1 MKRFHYHII
10 FLVLI
15 SLNVKGQVYNF
26 KNYNSDDGISNT
38 TILDITQLKSGEI
51 WIGTNEGG
59 INTFDGNSFK
69 PITKENGLVDNVIYD
84 FLHDEIGNVWI
95 STNNGVSI
103 YNGKTFDSIPCV
115 DTLVHKRIYK
125 TFIDSKNTVWFCTGE
140 GLAQLIDSSI
150 VKFHSGNDILDATPI
165 IFCNEDHAGNIWLGT
180 MGESSFKISPDGTV
194 RQYSAGKD
202 MKYTFF
208 IFHPN
213 DKTTWFLTYK
223 GLFELIGD
231 SIVEKKFNV
240 LEEYNTSTYFYHCY
254 EDHDGNYWFATKK
267 KGVMKL
273 SGTKEKLFT
282 EANGL
287 GDNNCWR
294 IFQDRENNMWFG
306 GKTKGISKLP
316 NETFELTNSD
326 FGLPND
332 NVQSVFTDSK
342 AKIWI
347 GTKSGVFNKGNQLGD
362 IISEQTNKTLY
373 NDIRSINE
381 DIHNNIHIVMGSGV
395 KIIRNGI
402 STIYRINDIEKIFKG
417 YCSFMDSTIELYGGV
432 NGIGIIEGD
441 YIKIINDSIQM
452 PETPVLDIERDHQGV
467 FWFATD
473 EGLISYDGTSTTV
486 YNENHGIPSIK
497 MRCIIKDKANNLWI
511 GSSEGIYIYSKGEFT
526 HLSEKD
532 GLSNNTV
539 YSLCFDNN
547 DQLWVGQPDGLDK
560 LILNKLK
567 ISEVRHYNEGKGFLA
582 NFCNNNAITLD
593 SKGRVLIG
601 TDKGLLTYNKEF
613 DQFNSLESITMITD
627 IKLFSQPTDWSLY
640 SDSLDER
647 GYPIDIQLDYNQN
660 YFTFDF
666 RGICHK
672 NPSAIRYKYMLE
684 GLDKEWILTETKKN
698 AAYLNLKPGSY
709 TFKVISSNDEGIWN
723 KNPIE
728 FSFTILPPFWQ
739 TWWFYSF
746 CFIAFVSAV
755 YSYLKIK
762 ASNKL
767 IKRSNQMVTEQNNII
782 EEKNHEI
789 IDSIKYAKIIQ
800 EAILP
805 NNSLKEDMSNCFV
818 YYKPKDIVSG
828 DFFWFKKFNNKFL
841 LAAVDCT
848 GHGVP
853 GGFMS
858 MVGHSGMNSA
868 VNEYNLR
875 KPSEILEQ
883 LSAYVIESF
892 NDEEGEGAI
901 KDGMD
906 ASLCSIDLENN
917 IVEFSGANNP
927 LYIVRKNNKAVI
939 DEKNN
944 TLNLKQLENLYE
956 IKGNRRPIG
965 PSEHTKKFTNHSIK
979 LETGDCIYFFT
990 DGYPDQFGGPK
1001 GKKFMYKSFKRLLIS
1016 IAKEP
1021 IKEQQ
1026 RLLDE
1031 KFEEW
1036 RSDHEQ
1042 VDDICVIGVKF

>member
-1 MKRFHYHII
+1 MKRFNFYII
-10 FLVLI
+10 LFSILLHQTV
-15 SLNVKGQVYNF
+15 VGQVHNF
-26 KNYNSDDGISNT
+26 KNYNADAGISNT
-38 TILDITQLKSGEI
+38 TILDITQLNNGEI

-59 INTFDGNSFK
+59 INTFDGNSFT

-84 FLHDEIGNVWI
+84 FLHDKEGNVWI

-103 YNGKTFDSIPCV
+103 YNGKTFDSISCV

-140 GLAQLIDSSI
+140 GLAKLVDNNI
-150 VKFHSGNDILDATPI
+150 VKFNSGNEILNKTPV
-165 IFCNEDHAGNIWLGT
+165 IFCNEDHKGNIWLGT
-180 MGESSFKISPDGTV
+180 MGENSFKISPNEKVT
-194 RQYSAGKD
+194 QYSSGRA
-202 MKYTFF
+202 MKYTFS

-223 GLFELIGD
+223 GLFELIDD
-231 SIVEKKFNV
+231 SIVEKKFKV
-240 LEEYNTSTYFYHCY
+240 LENYKSTYFHHCY
-254 EDHDGNYWFATKK
+254 EDNDGNYWFATKK
-267 KGVMKL
+267 RGVIKL
-273 SGTKEKLFT
+273 RGTKEKLFT
-282 EANGL
+282 EVNGL
-287 GDNNCWR
+287 GDNHCWR
-294 IFQDRENNMWFG
+294 IFQDREHNMWFG
-306 GKTKGISKLP
+306 GQTKGLSKLP
-316 NETFELTNSD
+316 NETFELKNSN

-342 AKIWI
+342 SQIWI
-347 GTKSGVFNKGNQLGD
+347 GTENGLFNKGNELGD
-362 IISEQTNKTLY
+362 IILEQKIIVH

-381 DIHNNIHIVMGSGV
+381 DQNNNIHIVMKSGV

-402 STIYRINDIEKIFKG
+402 STIYNLNSDEQIFKG
-417 YCSFMDSTIELYGGV
+417 YCSFIDSTGVLYGGV

-452 PETPVLDIERDHQGV
+452 PETPVLDIEKDHQGV
-467 FWFATD
+467 YWFATD
-473 EGLISYDGTSTTV
+473 RGLFSYDGTSTTF

-497 MRCIIKDKANNLWI
+497 IRCIIKDKDNNLWI
-511 GSSEGIYIYSKGEFT
+511 GSSEGIYIYSKGKFT

-532 GLSNNTV
+532 GLSNNTI
-539 YSLCFDNN
+539 YSLCFDTD

-560 LILNKLK
+560 LILNKFK
-567 ISEVRHYNEGKGFLA
+567 IREVRHYDEGKGFLA
-582 NFCNNNAITLD
+582 NFCNNNAMTLD
-593 SKGRVLIG
+593 PKGRVLIG

-613 DQFNSLESITMITD
+613 DQFNFLESITVITD
-627 IKLFSQPTDWSLY
+627 IKLFSQPTDWRIY

-647 GYPIDIQLDYNQN
+647 GYPVDIKLDYNQN

-666 RGICHK
+666 TGICHK
-672 NPSAIRYKYMLE
+672 NPSAVRYKYMLE
-684 GLDKEWILTETKKN
+684 GLDKEWILTDKKTN
-698 AAYLNLKPGSY
+698 ADYLNLKPGHY
-709 TFKVISSNDEGIWN
+709 TFKVISSNDEAIWN
-723 KNPIE
+723 KKPVT

-746 CFIAFVSAV
+746 CFIAFLSAV
-755 YSYLKIK
+755 YSYLKIR

-767 IKRSNQMVTEQNNII
+767 IKKANQMVRQQNSII

-789 IDSIKYAKIIQ
+789 IDSINYAKIIQ

-805 NNSLKEDMSNCFV
+805 KNSLKEEMTNCFV

-828 DFFWFKKFNNKFL
+828 DFFWFKNIENRFL

-868 VNEYNLR
+868 VTEYNLR
-875 KPSEILEQ
+875 KPSAILEQ
-883 LSAYVIESF
+883 LSTHVINSF
-892 NDEEGEGAI
+892 NDDEGEGAI

-906 ASLCSIDLENN
+906 AALCSIDLENN

-927 LYIVRKNNKAVI
+927 LYIVRKNNNAVI
-939 DEKNN
+939 DEKGN
-944 TLNLKQLENLYE
+944 TLRLKQLENLYE

-965 PSEHTKKFTNHSIK
+965 PSGFTKPFINHSIK
-979 LETGDCIYFFT
+979 LEKGDCIYFFT

-1016 IAKEP
+1016 IASEP
-1021 IKEQQ
+1021 IKEQR

-1031 KFEEW
+1031 RFEEW
-1036 RSDHEQ
+1036 RLDHEQ

>member
-1 MKRFHYHII
+1 VKQFNFHII
-10 FLVLI
+10 LLLVLI

-69 PITKENGLVDNVIYD
+69 TITKENGLVDNVIYD
-84 FLHDEIGNVWI
+84 FLQDETGNVWI

-103 YNGKTFDSIPCV
+103 YNGKTFDSIPCL

-140 GLAQLIDSSI
+140 GLAQLKGSSI
-150 VKFHSGNDILDATPI
+150 VKFHSGNDILDAIPI
-165 IFCNEDHAGNIWLGT
+165 IFCNEDHIGNIWLGT
-180 MGESSFKISPDGTV
+180 MGENSFKISPDGTV
-194 RQYSAGKD
+194 KQYSLKRE
-202 MKYTFF
+202 MKYTFS

-213 DKTTWFLTYK
+213 DTTTWFLTYK
-223 GLFELIGD
+223 GLFELVGD
-231 SIVEKKFNV
+231 SIEEKKLSVFKN
-240 LEEYNTSTYFYHCY
+240 ESRSPYFHHCF
-254 EDHDGNYWFATKK
+254 EDNKGNYWFATKK
-267 KGVMKL
+267 KGVVKL
-273 SGTKEKLFT
+273 SESKEKLFT
-282 EANGL
+282 EVNGL

-294 IFQDRENNMWFG
+294 IFQDRENNIWFG
-306 GKTKGISKLP
+306 GQNKGLSKLP
-316 NETFELTNSD
+316 NETFELTNSN

-332 NVQSVFTDSK
+332 NVQSVFVDNESR
-342 AKIWI
+342 IWV
-347 GTKSGVFNKGNQLGD
+347 GTENGIFNKGNQQGN
-362 IISEQTNKTLY
+362 IIKEQKEHY
-373 NDIRSINE
+373 NTILSINE
-381 DIHNNIHIVMGSGV
+381 DIRNNIHIVMGSGI
-395 KIIRNGI
+395 KIIKNGI
-402 STIYRINDIEKIFKG
+402 SSIYKLNDKDKGFKG
-417 YCSFMDSTIELYGGV
+417 YCSFMDSTVELYGGV
-432 NGIGIIEGD
+432 NGVGIIEGGH
-441 YIKIINDSIQM
+441 IKIINDSLQI
-452 PETPVLDIERDHQGV
+452 PITPVLDIERDYQGV
-467 FWFATD
+467 LWFATD
-473 EGLISYDGTSTTV
+473 EGLISYDGTSSTF
-486 YNENHGIPSIK
+486 YNENHGIPPVK
-497 MRCIIKDKANNLWI
+497 MRCIIKDKNNNLWI
-511 GSSEGIYIYSKGEFT
+511 GSSQGIYIYSKGEFM
-526 HLSEKD
+526 HLSEED
-532 GLSNNTV
+532 GLSNNTI

-547 DQLWVGQPDGLDK
+547 DQLWVGQRDGIDK
-560 LILNKLK
+560 LILNKFK

-593 SKGRVLIG
+593 SEGRVLIG

-627 IKLFSQPTDWSLY
+627 IKLFSQPTDWSLF
-640 SDSLDER
+640 SDTLDKR
-647 GYPIDIQLDYNQN
+647 GYPIDIELGYNQN

-666 RGICHK
+666 KGICHK
-672 NPSAIRYKYMLE
+672 NPSAVRYKYMLE

-723 KNPIE
+723 KKAVE

-746 CFIAFVSAV
+746 CFIAFLSAV

-767 IKRSNQMVTEQNNII
+767 IKKSNQMVTEQNKII

-805 NNSLKEDMSNCFV
+805 NNSLKEAMKNCFV

-828 DFFWFKKFNNKFL
+828 DFFWFKNRDNKFL
-841 LAAVDCT
+841 IAAVDCT

-883 LSAYVIESF
+883 LSTYVVESF

-906 ASLCSIDLENN
+906 AALCSIDLENN

-927 LYIVRKNNKAVI
+927 LYIVRKNNNAVI
-939 DEKNN
+939 DDKNN
-944 TLNLKQLENLYE
+944 LLNLKQLENLYE

-965 PSEHTKKFTNHSIK
+965 PSEQSKPFVNHSLK
-979 LETGDCIYFFT
+979 LEKGDCIYFFT

-1001 GKKFMYKSFKRLLIS
+1001 GKKFMYKSFKKLLIS

-1021 IKEQQ
+1021 IEEQR

-1031 KFEEW
+1031 RFEEW

>member
-1 MKRFHYHII
+1 MKRFNFHII
-10 FLVLI
+10 LLLVLI

-59 INTFDGNSFK
+59 INTFDGNTFK

-84 FLHDEIGNVWI
+84 FLHDKEGNVWI
-95 STNNGVSI
+95 STNNGVSV

-140 GLAQLIDSSI
+140 GLAQLEDSSI
-150 VKFHSGNDILDATPI
+150 VKFHSGNGVLDATPI

-180 MGESSFKISPDGTV
+180 MGASAFKISPDGTV
-194 RQYSAGKD
+194 RQYALERE
-202 MKYTFF
+202 MKYTFS

-213 DKTTWFLTYK
+213 DTTTWFLTYK

-231 SIVEKKFNV
+231 SIVEKKINV
-240 LEEYNTSTYFYHCY
+240 FEEYSSTYFYHCY
-254 EDHDGNYWFATKK
+254 EDHEGNYWFATKK
-267 KGVMKL
+267 KGVLKL

-347 GTKSGVFNKGNQLGD
+347 GTKSGIFNKGNQLGD
-362 IISEQTNKTLY
+362 IISEPITKILY

-395 KIIRNGI
+395 KIIRNAI

-417 YCSFMDSTIELYGGV
+417 YCSFMDSTVEMYGGV

-441 YIKIINDSIQM
+441 YIKIINDSLQM

-467 FWFATD
+467 YWFATD
-473 EGLISYDGTSTTV
+473 EGLFSYDGTSTTV

-511 GSSEGIYIYSKGEFT
+511 GSSEGIYIYSKGKFT

-532 GLSNNTV
+532 GLSNNTI

-560 LILNKLK
+560 LILNKFE

-593 SKGRVLIG
+593 SEGRVLIG

-627 IKLFSQPTDWSLY
+627 IKLFSQPTDWRLY

-647 GYPIDIQLDYNQN
+647 GYPIDIQLGYNQN

-672 NPSAIRYKYMLE
+672 NPSAVRYKYMLE

-723 KNPIE
+723 KNPVE

-746 CFIAFVSAV
+746 CFIAFLSAV

-767 IKRSNQMVTEQNNII
+767 IKRSNQMVTEQNKII

-875 KPSEILEQ
+875 KPSDILEQ

-927 LYIVRKNNKAVI
+927 LYIVRKNNNAVI

-944 TLNLKQLENLYE
+944 TLNLKHLENLYE

-965 PSEHTKKFTNHSIK
+965 PSEQSKPFINHSIK
-979 LETGDCIYFFT
+979 LEKGDCIYFFT

-1021 IKEQQ
+1021 IEEQR

-1031 KFEEW
+1031 RFEEW

-1042 VDDICVIGVKF
+1042 VDDICVIGIKF